1 MRQPRCPNCHTRMIT
16 VAIVSGPEGF
26 ERRTCE
32 CRKCGYC
39 EIDVVASDPLSSDA
53 VGWTTGELR
62 RPH

>member
-1 MRQPRCPNCHTRMIT
+1 MIT

-39 EIDVVASDPLSSDA
+39 EIDVVASDPLASGA